1 MWPTSMPKA
10 GMPKT
15 GMPEAGTSEAG
26 TSETEGT
33 DPRLTAIDQWPPGAI
48 LSALWEGQLAA
59 VAAVGP
65 ALPALERA
73 AAAALPRLQAG
84 GRLAYAGA
92 GTSGRIAAQDGAEL
106 APTFGWDRLVLLIA
120 GGPTALMHAAEGAED
135 RTDTAAADAAS
146 LGPGDVLIAV
156 AASGRTPYTIACV
169 KTARGRGALTI
180 AIANG
185 ADTPLLRAA
194 DHAVLIQTGAEPIA
208 GSTRMKAGTA
218 QKVALNLLS
227 TLMMVGLGRVFRGR
241 MVDMAVTN
249 AKLRDRAVAMVRELA
264 GVDATVAGAALQ
276 AADGHV
282 KLAILLA
289 QGQDRAAAQ
298 AALAEA
304 QGHLGRIL

>member
-1 MWPTSMPKA
+1 MWMSDI
-10 GMPKT
+10 GRS
-15 GMPEAGTSEAG
+15 G
-26 TSETEGT
+26 TEGA
-33 DPRLTAIDQWPPGAI
+33 DPRLTAIDEWPPGAI

-73 AAAALPRLQAG
+73 AAAALPRLQSG
-84 GRLAYAGA
+84 GHLAYAGA

-106 APTFGWDRLVLLIA
+106 TPTFGWNRLVLLIA
-120 GGPTALMHAAEGAED
+120 GGPAALMHAVEGAED
-135 RTDTAAADAAS
+135 RTDAAQADAAT

-169 KTARGRGALTI
+169 ETARANGALTI
-180 AIANG
+180 AIANSP
-185 ADTPLLRAA
+185 ASPLLRAA
-194 DHAVLIQTGAEPIA
+194 DHPVLIETGAEPIA

-227 TLMMVGLGRVFRGR
+227 TLLMIGLGRVYRGR

-264 GVDATVAGAALQ
+264 GVDADAATAALT

-289 QGQDRAAAQ
+289 RGQDRAIAL
-298 AALAEA
+298 AALAVA
-304 QGHLGRIL
+304 DGHLNRIS